1 MNSYLGG
8 AIDDF
13 SKDDAKIPYV
23 ATVELSGTH
32 KDGYVLSLF
41 ILAVEFENKFSCLW
55 WKNIIM
61 KVFDLQVWF
70 HDATSVY

>member
-1 MNSYLGG
+1 MNFYLGG

-32 KDGYVLSLF
+32 KDGYVLLLL
-41 ILAVEFENKFSCLW
+41 IVVVEFEKYNSR
-55 WKNIIM
+55 
-61 KVFDLQVWF
+61 
-70 HDATSVY
+70 VYDEKYSS

>member
-1 MNSYLGG
+1 MIPSSEIELPYKSFISEGHIKCSQVMNSYLGG

-32 KDGYVLSLF
+32 KDGYVL
-41 ILAVEFENKFSCLW
+41 
-55 WKNIIM
+55 
-61 KVFDLQVWF
+61 
-70 HDATSVY
+70 

>member
-1 MNSYLGG
+1 MMYFYLGG

-32 KDGYVLSLF
+32 KDGYV
-41 ILAVEFENKFSCLW
+41 A
-55 WKNIIM
+55 
-61 KVFDLQVWF
+61 
-70 HDATSVY
+70 